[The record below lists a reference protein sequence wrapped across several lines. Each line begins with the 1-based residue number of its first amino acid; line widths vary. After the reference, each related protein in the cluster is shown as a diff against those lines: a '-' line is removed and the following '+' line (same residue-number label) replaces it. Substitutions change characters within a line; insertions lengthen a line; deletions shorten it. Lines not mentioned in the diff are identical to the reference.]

1 MTGFACRMTEEATN
15 GDASPPNVKTMGLI
29 ARQAFEIDEYVRIA
43 DVLHRRFAGFD
54 RRQWRE
60 AYKALLLLEHL
71 LTHGPRSVAAEFQKD
86 RDAIA
91 RMATFQHIDEKGYPS
106 SQISLT
112 FIAAVAVTLTRY
124 VN

>member
-29 ARQAFEIDEYVRIA
+29 ARQA
-43 DVLHRRFAGFD
+43 
-54 RRQWRE
+54 
-60 AYKALLLLEHL
+60 LLLLEHL
-71 LTHGPRSVAAEFQKD
+71 LTHGPWSVAAEFQKD

-112 FIAAVAVTLTRY
+112 FIVAVAVTLTRS